1 MAKVNLEIIGK
12 DNGATAA
19 VQGLTGSIVKAQI
32 AFEAIKMV
40 LSSVVDF
47 GKKAIESYK
56 EQETAL
62 AGLKSIVGENT
73 DAYTDFAD
81 QIQNTTTIG
90 DEQVLSMQKLGLT
103 MGVSSDKINEATKGA
118 IGLSSAFG
126 IDLNTA
132 MKMAAQANQG
142 QYNMLSRYIPEL
154 KNANSTAEKAAIVQ
168 EKMAQ
173 GFKIAEDRANTF
185 TGKLEQYNNIS
196 GEISESFGAIIA
208 AVGKD
213 FVQSMIDGAKSIN
226 EFIKSSQT
234 LETIGNI
241 FGTISATIK
250 TIQEALKPL
259 GPVFNDAFK
268 TVGDAVGKLM
278 KLFSEGKNGA
288 VIFTVLK
295 GVVMALGIAITILAN
310 AISIVITAFVNMV
323 NTVKLVGNVI
333 RDVFSGDFKKASESV
348 KSVGDNIIKTYSD
361 IATGVGEMTKDIKK
375 QFDNLGKSIDEKQ
388 LADTFEKTLKN
399 TRDKVVNAFES
410 TGKDAGQK
418 FVENI
423 SDSMDKSLEKTKE
436 TMEQLIGSSQMLF
449 GGLQGISNQYYANE
463 LTQAEGNAEKTK
475 EIKRKQFQTNKEMAT
490 INSIMSTAEA
500 VMKASTAAPFPW
512 NIPLMIAM
520 GAIGAVQTGLIA
532 SQPMPAFANG
542 GMSSGG
548 LALVG
553 ERGPEIVNL
562 PRGAEVNT
570 AEKSKTMMGN
580 SITIGSIV
588 ANDPIE
594 FFRKL
599 SIQIKRSE
607 MARGQA

>member
-490 INSIMSTAEA
+490 INSIISTAEA

-542 GMSSGG
+542 GISSGG